1 MPAGVYGGSVNTRST
16 PSRRLGGSSARD
28 PLEGGGVEHI
38 SEAVRALTFDCE
50 QVGDDILVTARLRE
64 W

>member
-1 MPAGVYGGSVNTRST
+1 
-16 PSRRLGGSSARD
+16 
-28 PLEGGGVEHI
+28 LEGGGVEHI

-50 QVGDDILVTARLRE
+50 QVGEDILVTARLRE